1 MRTGLSIVA
10 RLYLG
15 FVLVLLVVAA
25 MVMSSWTALR
35 E

>member
-1 MRTGLSIVA
+1 MKK
-10 RLYLG
+10 

-25 MVMSSWTALR
+25 AVAFKAFGTGEYEYYVS